1 MKTITTI
8 SALLFAM
15 LFVSCDDD
23 PEVVPEG
30 TVRLFINVNHHGIP
44 IPNATVF
51 RMNGTIIFPGFDTSL
66 YETRYVTDANGNLAI
81 TDVGNGDKQMVLYAK
96 GIDPSW
102 DTTQTT
108 PVRGYYLGSFSTGIG
123 ESKDYVVQIPV
134 SE

>member
-1 MKTITTI
+1 MKTITTFL
-8 SALLFAM
+8 ALFFAM

-30 TVRLFINVNHHGIP
+30 TVRLIINVNHHGIP
-44 IPNATVF
+44 IANAVVF
-51 RMNGTIIFPGFDTSL
+51 RKNGTVIFPGYDTTL
-66 YETRYVTDANGNLAI
+66 YETRYVTDVNGNLVI
-81 TDVGNGDKQMVLYAK
+81 SDVGNGDKQLVLYAK

-102 DTTQTT
+102 DTTQIT

>member
-8 SALLFAM
+8 LTLFFAM

-30 TVRLFINVNHHGIP
+30 TVRLFVNVNHHGIP
-44 IPNATVF
+44 ISNATVF
-51 RMNGTIIFPGFDTSL
+51 RKNGTIIFPGFDTTL
-66 YETRYVTDANGNLAI
+66 YETRYVTDENGNLTL
-81 TDVGNGDKQMVLYAK
+81 TDIGNGDKELVLYAK

-108 PVRGYYLGSFSTGIG
+108 QVRGYYLGSFSTGIG
-123 ESKDYVVQIPV
+123 ESKDYNVQIPV